1 MGTGSRGGSVR
12 LVRTSA
18 TAPVASGHDDGGDEV
33 ALAGKLEDVQ
43 PAEILQFLAMSEKT
57 GKLTFTTG
65 TAEGLIVFRKGRIVY
80 AASSSLRET
89 FGSIVMSFGL
99 ISEDQLNQA
108 LLVQHRSRTDKR
120 LGAILVDQDVLSTDA
135 LQRVLQHQVMQV
147 LREMFAWDRGFFR
160 FRNLDI
166 EDSGEV
172 EVDARDLLVDTPL
185 DARSV
190 ALDAARRRD
199 EADRDSGTTRSR
211 AAAQLRAA
219 ETPDSGAPDH
229 ASIGALMGDV
239 TAPLVT
245 AETVREVFETAS
257 RVFSRGVILAVQGHS
272 MRGLAQFGLAE
283 GDDPPS
289 QRVRRLWLPVDGPS
303 VAAQVVTTG
312 AAFRGAP
319 GRNRWNE
326 ALFDVLGGGW
336 PGEVVALPV
345 TVAGRVVMVFY
356 GDNEPDDLPVGST
369 TALEKQ
375 IAVVAA
381 SLVRTR
387 I

>member
-1 MGTGSRGGSVR
+1 
-12 LVRTSA
+12 
-18 TAPVASGHDDGGDEV
+18 V

-89 FGSIVMSFGL
+89 FGSIVMSFGFVN
-99 ISEDQLNQA
+99 EDQLNQA
-108 LLVQHRSRTDKR
+108 LLLQHRSRIDKR
-120 LGAILVDQDVLSTDA
+120 LGSILVELGALSTEN
-135 LQRVLQHQVMQV
+135 LHRVLQHQVMQV

-166 EDSGEV
+166 EESGDV

-185 DARSV
+185 DAQRV
-190 ALDAARRRD
+190 ALDAARHRD
-199 EADRDSGTTRSR
+199 EEDRDSGVKRSR
-211 AAAQLRAA
+211 ASARLRAA
-219 ETPDSGAPDH
+219 ETSDPEAPDH
-229 ASIGALMGDV
+229 ASLGALMGDV
-239 TAPLVT
+239 AAPLVT
-245 AETVREVFETAS
+245 AETVREVFGTAS
-257 RVFSRGVILAVQGHS
+257 RVFSRGVILAVHGHS

-312 AAFRGAP
+312 DAFRGVP
-319 GRNRWNE
+319 DRNRWNE
-326 ALFDVLGGGW
+326 ALFRVLGGGW
-336 PGEVVALPV
+336 PGEAVALPV
-345 TVAGRVVMVFY
+345 IVEGRVVLVFY

-375 IAVVAA
+375 LAVVAA
-381 SLVRTR
+381 TLVRTR
-387 I
+387 S

>member
-1 MGTGSRGGSVR
+1 VCGRFI
-12 LVRTSA
+12 A
-18 TAPVASGHDDGGDEV
+18 AVASGHDNGGDEV

-65 TAEGLIVFRKGRIVY
+65 TAEGLIVFRQGRIVY
-80 AASSSLRET
+80 AASNSLRET

-108 LLVQHRSRTDKR
+108 LLLQHRSRADKR
-120 LGAILVDQDVLSTDA
+120 LGAILVDQGVLSTDD

-160 FRNLDI
+160 FRNLYI

-199 EADRDSGTTRSR
+199 EDDRDSGTTRSR
-211 AAAQLRAA
+211 AASRLRAA
-219 ETPDSGAPDH
+219 ETPDAEAPGR
-229 ASIGALMGDV
+229 SSLGALMGDV
-239 TAPLVT
+239 AAPLVT
-245 AETVREVFETAS
+245 AETVREVFGTAS
-257 RVFSRGVILAVQGHS
+257 RVFSRGVILAVHGHS

-303 VAAQVVTTG
+303 VAARVVTTG

-319 GRNRWNE
+319 DRNRWNE
-326 ALFDVLGGGW
+326 ALFGVLGGGW
-336 PGEVVALPV
+336 PGEAVALPV
-345 TVAGRVVMVFY
+345 IVDGRVVLVFY

-369 TALEKQ
+369 TLLEKQ
-375 IAVVAA
+375 LAVVAA
-381 SLVRTR
+381 TLSPGG
-387 I
+387 

>member
-1 MGTGSRGGSVR
+1 MGGG
-12 LVRTSA
+12 A
-18 TAPVASGHDDGGDEV
+18 TVEVAQWQDGGGDDV

-65 TAEGLIVFRKGRIVY
+65 TAEGLIVFRTGRIVY

-89 FGSIVMSFGL
+89 FGSIVMSVGL

-108 LLVQHRSRTDKR
+108 LLLQHRSRTDKR
-120 LGAILVDQDVLSTDA
+120 LGAILVDQGVLSTDD
-135 LQRVLQHQVMQV
+135 LHRVLQHQVMQV

-190 ALDAARRRD
+190 ALDAARRQD
-199 EADRDSGTTRSR
+199 EDDRDSGRKLSR
-211 AAAQLRAA
+211 AAARLHEA
-219 ETPDSGAPDH
+219 ETPDPEAPDH
-229 ASIGALMGDV
+229 ASVGDLMGDV

-245 AETVREVFETAS
+245 AETVREIFETAS
-257 RVFSRGVILAVQGHS
+257 RVFSRGVILAVHGHS

-303 VAAQVVTTG
+303 VAAQVVATG
-312 AAFRGAP
+312 AAVRGTP
-319 GRNRWNE
+319 DRNRWNE
-326 ALFDVLGGGW
+326 ALFAVLGGGW
-336 PGEVVALPV
+336 PDEAAALPV
-345 TVAGRVVMVFY
+345 TVKGRVVLVFY

-369 TALEKQ
+369 TLLEKQ
-375 IAVVAA
+375 LAVVAA
-381 SLVRTR
+381 SLGRGE
-387 I
+387 

>member
-1 MGTGSRGGSVR
+1 M
-12 LVRTSA
+12 
-18 TAPVASGHDDGGDEV
+18 V

-65 TAEGLIVFRKGRIVY
+65 TEEGLIVFRKGRIVY

-108 LLVQHRSRTDKR
+108 LLVQHRSRTDQR
-120 LGAILVDQDVLSTDA
+120 LGAILVGLGAITTDN

-147 LREMFAWDRGFFR
+147 LREMFAWDRGYFR
-160 FRNLDI
+160 FRNLEI
-166 EDSGEV
+166 EDAGEV

-199 EADRDSGTTRSR
+199 EDDRDRGADRSR
-211 AAAQLRAA
+211 AAARLRAA
-219 ETPDSGAPDH
+219 ETPDPATPDH
-229 ASIGALMGDV
+229 TSVGALMGDV
-239 TAPLVT
+239 AAPVVT
-245 AETVREVFETAS
+245 AEVVREIFETAAK
-257 RVFSRGVILAVQGHS
+257 VFSRGVILAVHGHS

-303 VAAQVVTTG
+303 VVANVVANG
-312 AAFRGAP
+312 AGFRGAP
-319 GRNRWNE
+319 DRNRWNQ
-326 ALFDVLGGGW
+326 ALFEVLGGGW
-336 PGEVVALPV
+336 PDEAVALPMA
-345 TVAGRVVMVFY
+345 VAGRVVLVFY

-375 IAVVAA
+375 LAAAAA
-381 SLVRTR
+381 SLTKRG
-387 I
+387 